1 MTNENKNK
9 NEEVSYLEITNMV
22 IAEIRLMELEY
33 KDLKEKNKTLSEY
46 LRIAHARVDELLIEN
61 EEIKGLR
68 DDNYQS
74 FMSYWSSET
83 QTTEISIMMMMISWI
98 VTGAV
103 ISWSMLN

>member
-1 MTNENKNK
+1 MTNENKK
-9 NEEVSYLEITNMV
+9 EEMSYLEITNMV

-33 KDLKEKNKTLSEY
+33 KDLEENNKTLSEY
-46 LRIAHARVDELLIEN
+46 LRIAHDRVDELLIEN

-83 QTTEISIMMMMISWI
+83 QTTEISIMMMMISWV
-98 VTGAV
+98 VTGSV